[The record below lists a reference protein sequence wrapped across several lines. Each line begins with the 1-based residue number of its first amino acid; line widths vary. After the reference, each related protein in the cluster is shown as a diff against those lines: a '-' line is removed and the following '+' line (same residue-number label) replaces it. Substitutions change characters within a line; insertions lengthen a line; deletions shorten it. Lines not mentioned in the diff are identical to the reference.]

1 MGGVVLRLPEG
12 ARVSYA
18 MVGRGTPVLAMPGG
32 PGFSADYLSSF
43 AEGLTDRMAWYLVDP
58 PGTGE
63 TTPPTRPKAY
73 SIDGHARF
81 YRDVAQA
88 LDLGR
93 YVVFGHSYS
102 AVVALTMAAR
112 YQEEVLACLVAA
124 PPVLGIA
131 PDRAEGGSIRAAMDA
146 ALARHQ
152 GQPWFA
158 DAVESLRSGFAA
170 SDQSEVEMHARH
182 MLPLY
187 FSHPTEDLLAR
198 ARDLLAASAAINV
211 EASQWFYEKEWEDL
225 DLRYMLPDVACPT
238 LAVVGEHDW
247 YVPPEQARLI
257 GRYVPGGRVAEIPDC
272 GHMPGLEA
280 PEAYREAVL
289 DWLDSGVS
297 EAEEPAEAPA
307 GAPRKDKRRSR
318 AAQLWSRRRR

>member
-1 MGGVVLRLPEG
+1 MAGVVLRLPEG

-18 MVGRGTPVLAMPGG
+18 MLGRGIPVLAMPGG
-32 PGFSADYLSSF
+32 PGLSAHYLSSF
-43 AEGLTDRMAWYLVDP
+43 AEGLTDRLAWYLVDP

-63 TTPPTRPKAY
+63 TTPPTKPRAY

-112 YQEEVLACLVAA
+112 YQDEILACLVAA

-131 PDRAEGGSIRAAMDA
+131 PDKAEGGPIRAAMDA

-158 DAVESLRSGFAA
+158 DAVESLRSGFSA
-170 SDQSEVEMHARH
+170 SDQSEIEMHARH

-187 FSHPTEDLLAR
+187 FSRPTEELLER
-198 ARDLLAASAAINV
+198 AGGLLAASAAINV
-211 EASQWFYEKEWEDL
+211 EASQWFYDKEWEDL

-247 YVPPEQARLI
+247 SVPPEQARLV
-257 GRYVPGGRVAEIPDC
+257 GRYVPRGRVAEIPDC

-280 PEAYREAVL
+280 PRAYRKAVL
-289 DWLDSGVS
+289 DWLGSDL
-297 EAEEPAEAPA
+297 AEATEPPQA
-307 GAPRKDKRRSR
+307 AVAAPGKRRRRTR